1 MEYSYSTFTTTR
13 NFTYSYVHNK
23 PADIRSSYDWRHQT
37 FCFKQKGYG
46 IVVPDLLGYRVT
58 SKPLDVGAL
67 SRFALAY
74 DSVVDVSRGSFLLSR
89 LANNFP
95 DLFMNFAFVGAGET
109 IQFVNISAQEAMGFG
124 IWGYLLFFDE
134 NAAELMG
141 LNLGKEYMGATG
153 GMRKWLN
160 GKNLAKREEWLEPEV
175 MAYDHRIFA
184 RETGGYAAA
193 LNWCRAQLHN
203 INAEDEKA
211 IPEANYILDQP
222 VLLIRTDNFI
232 SATADMATQMK
243 ATALKLEVK
252 KVKGSHWVMLQRK
265 LELNEIMCLFVDH

>member
-1 MEYSYSTFTTTR
+1 MHSTD
-13 NFTYSYVHNK
+13 N
-23 PADIRSSYDWRHQT
+23 
-37 FCFKQKGYG
+37 
-46 IVVPDLLGYRVT
+46 
-58 SKPLDVGAL
+58 
-67 SRFALAY
+67 
-74 DSVVDVSRGSFLLSR
+74 
-89 LANNFP
+89 
-95 DLFMNFAFVGAGET
+95 E
-109 IQFVNISAQEAMGFG
+109 
-124 IWGYLLFFDE
+124 
-134 NAAELMG
+134 
-141 LNLGKEYMGATG
+141 LGKEYMGATG

-160 GKNLAKREEWLEPEV
+160 GKNLAKREEWLEPEVRSAIASLPTFPSYLTYRTQV

>member
-1 MEYSYSTFTTTR
+1 MHSTD
-13 NFTYSYVHNK
+13 N
-23 PADIRSSYDWRHQT
+23 
-37 FCFKQKGYG
+37 
-46 IVVPDLLGYRVT
+46 
-58 SKPLDVGAL
+58 
-67 SRFALAY
+67 
-74 DSVVDVSRGSFLLSR
+74 
-89 LANNFP
+89 
-95 DLFMNFAFVGAGET
+95 E
-109 IQFVNISAQEAMGFG
+109 
-124 IWGYLLFFDE
+124 
-134 NAAELMG
+134 
-141 LNLGKEYMGATG
+141 LGKEYMGATG

-252 KVKGSHWVMLQRK
+252 KMTIINLRRVETVKGGEDSSTFLLATNCIKQHQVTV
-265 LELNEIMCLFVDH
+265 ID